1 MRSIFVLLCFVHF
14 TTSTTR
20 IFGVK
25 NRNVTLNCDFNF
37 DDVKHCVWTHGGDT
51 LEYAIGTQN
60 LTEIHYWNVEL
71 DPKGCGIT
79 LKNLGFHHE
88 EGKWQCH
95 RVNNFGVT
103 HDPVDYFV
111 HVVKPPILLL
121 KFNGSTINE
130 VRLSGKPKFDSKDG
144 PRRIYIIPI
153 IPNLLK
159 AFSMCYK
166 FPHDVVKVQTHILS

>member
-51 LEYAIGTQN
+51 LEYVVGTQN

-79 LKNLGFHHE
+79 LKNLGLYHE

-103 HDPVDYFV
+103 HDPLDYFV
-111 HVVKPPILLL
+111 HVVKPPILIL
-121 KFNGSTINE
+121 KFNGSSSNE
-130 VRLSGKPKFDSKDG
+130 VILAFLCLYYHGSHVSK
-144 PRRIYIIPI
+144 
-153 IPNLLK
+153 
-159 AFSMCYK
+159 
-166 FPHDVVKVQTHILS
+166 

>member
-1 MRSIFVLLCFVHF
+1 M
-14 TTSTTR
+14 
-20 IFGVK
+20 
-25 NRNVTLNCDFNF
+25 
-37 DDVKHCVWTHGGDT
+37 
-51 LEYAIGTQN
+51 
-60 LTEIHYWNVEL
+60 

-79 LKNLGFHHE
+79 LKNLGLYHE